1 MNDLYRGVELDE
13 EGQRLYHRLLPKI
26 ERSKHPD
33 REEIG
38 RSLAHAILQRNR
50 LRGYP
55 DRAAVLNGVILYCGS
70 ALGLWLRFV
79 AWGDLF
85 ADCAFDASLIFT
97 IKESWELP
105 YPDDYETSNY
115 GFPYG
120 YEGAA

>member
-1 MNDLYRGVELDE
+1 VNDLYRGVELDE

-33 REEIG
+33 RENIG
-38 RSLAHAILQRNR
+38 RSLAYAILQKKR
-50 LRGYP
+50 LRGDP
-55 DRAAVLNGVILYCGS
+55 DRAAVWSGVVLYCGS
-70 ALGLWLRFV
+70 ALGLWSRFV

-85 ADCAFDASLIFT
+85 ADCAFDPSLIST
-97 IKESWELP
+97 IKESWEMP
-105 YPDDYETSNY
+105 YPADYMTGSY